1 MVGWDPK
8 QRCPSS
14 SRWVSVQVNVLERL
28 RNNSERRSKVSV
40 TKTLAKAHFQTAKP
54 YLWLSVRTLAKVSG
68 MDC

>member
-28 RNNSERRSKVSV
+28 RNNSERRSKVFV
-40 TKTLAKAHFQTAKP
+40 TKTLAKPHFQTPKS
-54 YLWLSVRTLAKVSG
+54 YLRLSVRTLAKVTGLDS
-68 MDC
+68 